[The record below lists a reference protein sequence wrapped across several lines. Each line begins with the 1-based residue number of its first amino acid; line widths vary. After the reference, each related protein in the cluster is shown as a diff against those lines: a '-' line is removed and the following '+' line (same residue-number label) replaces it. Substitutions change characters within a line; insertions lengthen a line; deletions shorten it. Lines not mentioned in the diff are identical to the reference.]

1 MGITPK
7 LVTVTVTTAGTRVQ
21 VTSDTSIRPSAVYF
35 EALSSNTGQ
44 IYIGDV
50 TVSST
55 VYMARLTIPS
65 TASAPSWQIV
75 SPSSDHR
82 SGGTGIQLS
91 NLYVDSSVNGEK
103 VQVTYVYNVGA

>member
-7 LVTVTVTTAGTRVQ
+7 LVTLTVTTAGTRVQ
-21 VTSDTSIRPSAVYF
+21 VTSDTEIRPHAVYF
-35 EALSSNTGQ
+35 ETLSTNTGQ

-65 TASAPSWQIV
+65 AASAPSWQIS
-75 SPSSDHR
+75 SPAGAGHA
-82 SGGTGIQLS
+82 GGTGIQLS
-91 NLYVDSSVNGEK
+91 NMYVDSSVSGEK
-103 VQVTYVYNVGA
+103 VQVTYVYNVGD